1 MTKQVPPPKLDLF
14 LVAESIRQEPGGKL
28 TFIGVFSFGQI
39 VLPKDTAIP
48 AVITTSI
55 FMAFKDGEGT
65 FEGSMTVTYPDGQQG
80 VFNFGKVTKQQGTP
94 LTLIVSMPAFTVT
107 SLGRFSVEAKLDT
120 NTYQGSF
127 TVGIAP

>member
-1 MTKQVPPPKLDLF
+1 M
-14 LVAESIRQEPGGKL
+14 
-28 TFIGVFSFGQI
+28 
-39 VLPKDTAIP
+39 
-48 AVITTSI
+48 SI

-65 FEGSMTVTYPDGQQG
+65 FEGSMTVTYPDGHQG
-80 VFNFGKVTKQQGTP
+80 DFNFGKVTKQQGIP

-120 NTYQGSF
+120 NTYRESF